1 MSSIRDVARAA
12 GVSTATV
19 SHVINNTRYVSAE
32 VRARVLAAVERC
44 GYIPNANARSLASG
58 RSRTLGLVV
67 SDISNPFFPELVKAI
82 ETAGFEHGYDIV
94 LSNTNYDPARTSQY
108 VRRFIERK
116 AAGVVLM
123 TSELDRS
130 LIAELARREV
140 SVVFLDLGEPGP
152 HMSNLKLD
160 YSTGIDE
167 AIRHLVSL
175 GHRRIAFIGGPP
187 RLPSAALRL
196 AAFRASLSRYL
207 PDAAELIYEGDFKLE
222 GGARAAAEMLAA
234 AERPTAVLAANDMTA
249 LGAMN
254 EFRSAGLAIPG
265 DVSVVGF
272 DDIAFASLC
281 EPKLTTVCVPRET
294 LGRRAVEALIATLS
308 HPEQRGEEVSIET
321 HLVIRAST
329 GVARASRVGDAA
341 ATKVRG
347 ARPTFEPV

>member
-19 SHVINNTRYVSAE
+19 SHVVNNTRYVSEE

-44 GYIPNANARSLASG
+44 GYIPDANARSLASG

-82 ETAGFEHGYDIV
+82 ETAAFEHGYDIV

-152 HMSNLKLD
+152 HMTNLKLD
-160 YSTGIDE
+160 YGTGIDE
-167 AIRHLVSL
+167 AIRHLVTL

-207 PDAAELIYEGDFKLE
+207 PDAPELIYEGDFKLE
-222 GGARAAAEMLAA
+222 GGARAASEML

-249 LGAMN
+249 LGAIN
-254 EFRSAGLAIPG
+254 EFRAAGLSIPG

-281 EPKLTTVCVPRET
+281 EPKLTTVCVPRES

-308 HPEQRGEEVSIET
+308 HPEQRGEEISIET
-321 HLVIRAST
+321 RLVVRAST
-329 GVARASRVGDAA
+329 AVARAAGGGPAVEAGAA
-341 ATKVRG
+341 RRMV
-347 ARPTFEPV
+347 EPAGS